1 MRVVRRASVVL
12 SLVLI
17 VAIAVGY
24 AGRRSEVA
32 EIRDERL
39 ARAADVGAARVDALV
54 ESATVAVV
62 SAASPEAAVEAV
74 RQAYPNVSAC
84 AGSVDR
90 NVCDGPLAAEVGNVD
105 LTPGGSSTEVT
116 ALDDVVVIGVDSD
129 DLALRVI
136 ADIDV
141 WTGADDSI
149 EVQASSMS
157 QGVGAF
163 VDDGRQRQTSASVLA
178 APGTYVIAQTESGVR
193 LPGDEERFYLIVA
206 SLALVLF
213 LLAGT
218 TLIVEQRS
226 LRERATF
233 DGLTGLANRGEFER
247 RAVEMLAGAERT
259 GKSVCML
266 LFDLN
271 GFKQINDTWGHAA
284 GDEVLRVVGR
294 RLASAVRDGDLVAR
308 WGGDEFVAM
317 MPGIAA
323 EEMGV
328 RRARQIAEL
337 VGGRTR
343 IDGVPESLR
352 VKVSVGVA
360 IWPSHANDLDG
371 LLEAADDA
379 MYRAKREGIPT
390 VLADARPADDA
401 DQLVTLP

>member
-12 SLVLI
+12 SLVLL

-24 AGRRSEVA
+24 VGRRSEVA

-39 ARAADVGAARVDALV
+39 TRAADVGAARVDALV
-54 ESATVAVV
+54 EAATVAVV
-62 SAASPEAAVEAV
+62 SAEEPEAAVDAV
-74 RQAYPNVSAC
+74 RRAYPNVSAC
-84 AGSVDR
+84 AGSADR

-116 ALDDVVVIGVDSD
+116 ALDDVVVIAVDSD

-136 ADIDV
+136 ADIAV

-149 EVQASSMS
+149 EVEASSMS
-157 QGVGAF
+157 QGVGTFA
-163 VDDGRQRQTSASVLA
+163 DDGTRRQTSASVLA
-178 APGTYVIAQTESGVR
+178 APGTFVIATTDSGVR
-193 LPGDEERFYLIVA
+193 LPTDEERFYLIVA
-206 SLALVLF
+206 ALALVLF

-233 DGLTGLANRGEFER
+233 DGLTGLANRSEFER
-247 RAVEMLAGAERT
+247 RAVEILAGAERT

-360 IWPSHANDLDG
+360 IWPSHAHDLDG

-390 VLADARPADDA
+390 VLADARPDDDA
-401 DQLVTLP
+401 DQLVPLA

>member
-24 AGRRSEVA
+24 LGRRSEVA

-39 ARAADVGAARVDALV
+39 TRAADVGAARVDALI
-54 ESATVAVV
+54 ESTSVAAL
-62 SAASPEAAVEAV
+62 SASSPAAAVEAV
-74 RQAYPNVSAC
+74 RQAYPAVSAC
-84 AGSVDR
+84 AGSADS

-105 LTPGGSSTEVT
+105 LTPGGPSTEVT
-116 ALDDVVVIGVDSD
+116 AYEDVVVIGVDSD

-141 WTGADDSI
+141 WTGADESI
-149 EVQASSMS
+149 DVRASTMS
-157 QGVGAF
+157 QGVGSF
-163 VDDGRQRQTSASVLA
+163 VDDGTTRQTSAGVLA
-178 APGTYVIAQTESGVR
+178 APGTYVIADTASDVR
-193 LPGDEERFYLIVA
+193 LPVEEERFYLIVA
-206 SLALVLF
+206 ALAMVLF

-233 DGLTGLANRGEFER
+233 DGLTGLANRSEFER
-247 RAVEMLAGAERT
+247 RAVEMLAGAERA

-271 GFKQINDTWGHAA
+271 GFKQINDTWGHAT

-294 RLASAVRDGDLVAR
+294 RLAAAVRDGDLVAR
-308 WGGDEFVAM
+308 WGGDEFVAL

-360 IWPSHANDLDG
+360 IWPAHASDLDG

-390 VLADARPADDA
+390 VLADARPTDDLDA
-401 DQLVTLP
+401 LVPLA

>member
-1 MRVVRRASVVL
+1 ML

-24 AGRRSEVA
+24 LGRRSEVA
-32 EIRDERL
+32 EVRDERL
-39 ARAADVGAARVDALV
+39 TRAAEVGAARVDALI
-54 ESATVAVV
+54 ESSTVAAL
-62 SAASPEAAVEAV
+62 SAASPEAAVDAV
-74 RQAYPNVSAC
+74 RQAYPAVSAC

-90 NVCDGPLAAEVGNVD
+90 IFCDGPLAAEIGDVD
-105 LTPGGSSTEVT
+105 LTPDNSSTDVT
-116 ALDDVVVIGVDSD
+116 ARDDVVVIGVDGD
-129 DLALRVI
+129 DIALRVI
-136 ADIDV
+136 ADIDG
-141 WTGADDSI
+141 WAGADDSI
-149 EVQASSMS
+149 VVEASTLEPAP
-157 QGVGAF
+157 GVGNL
-163 VDDGRQRQTSASVLA
+163 VDAGSTRQTSAAVHA
-178 APGTYVIAQTESGVR
+178 APGTYVIAETSSAVR
-193 LPGDEERFYLIVA
+193 LPVNEERFYFVVA
-206 SLALVLF
+206 ALALILF

-233 DGLTGLANRGEFER
+233 DGLTGLANRSEFER

-294 RLASAVRDGDLVAR
+294 RLAAAVRDGDLVAR

-343 IDGVPESLR
+343 VDGVSESLR

-360 IWPSHANDLDG
+360 IWPNHANSLDG

-379 MYRAKREGIPT
+379 MYRAKREGIAT
-390 VLADARPADDA
+390 VLADARPDEPADA
-401 DQLVTLP
+401 LVPTA

>member
-1 MRVVRRASVVL
+1 MVL

-24 AGRRSEVA
+24 VGRRSEVA

-39 ARAADVGAARVDALV
+39 TRAADVGAARVDALV

-62 SAASPEAAVEAV
+62 SASSPDAAVEAV

-84 AGSVDR
+84 AGSVDG
-90 NVCDGPLAAEVGNVD
+90 NMCDGPLAAEVGNVD
-105 LTPGGSSTEVT
+105 LTPGGPSTEVT
-116 ALDDVVVIGVDSD
+116 ALDDVVVIGVDTD

-136 ADIDV
+136 ADIEV

-149 EVQASSMS
+149 EVEASSMS
-157 QGVGAF
+157 QGVGSFA
-163 VDDGRQRQTSASVLA
+163 DDGSRRQTSASVLA
-178 APGTYVIAQTESGVR
+178 APGTYVIATTDSGVR
-193 LPGDEERFYLIVA
+193 LPTDEERFYLIVA
-206 SLALVLF
+206 SLALILF

-233 DGLTGLANRGEFER
+233 DGLTGLANRSEFER
-247 RAVEMLAGAERT
+247 CAVEMLAAAERT

-337 VGGRTR
+337 IGGRTR

-390 VLADARPADDA
+390 VLADARPDDET
-401 DQLVTLP
+401 DRLVPIA